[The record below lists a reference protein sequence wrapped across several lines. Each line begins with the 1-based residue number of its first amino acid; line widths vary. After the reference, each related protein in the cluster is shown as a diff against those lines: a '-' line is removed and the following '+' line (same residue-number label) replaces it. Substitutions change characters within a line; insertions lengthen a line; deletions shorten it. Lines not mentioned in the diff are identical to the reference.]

1 MKTGRRLAILGRFP
15 GLLYIVLIGSAL
27 VATALAAP
35 GSGSFTEETA
45 RGMGVAAAAML
56 AAQFITSGRF
66 RTLSAGVGLDVVLGF
81 HRFAATMLVCFT
93 CLHVL
98 AFAAPSLAHGPM
110 RAGAHL
116 AALVTSPRM
125 LTGVLALAGIV
136 AITLASIKRDAWM
149 KYEAWRFT
157 HGFGALAV
165 LVLAAH
171 HVVSTGAASFAPGLW
186 LYWIVVFS
194 LAGLAF
200 AHIYVGR
207 PFMARRGAWR
217 VEEIKTLTPKLMEVT
232 IRQTGGTPI
241 GFQAGQFVWINFRP
255 GLTQPFDNPFSIASA
270 PDELPRMRFLIKAVG
285 DLTRSLST
293 LPLGS
298 PVSLD
303 GPHGNLV
310 ADDRPGAA
318 LLLVAGGVGLAPL
331 IGILRSLALRADK
344 RPVRCIYAAGEPRNL
359 VYADEMRALETRL
372 DLFNYFTVDES
383 APGWTGRVG
392 AVDAALIAQ
401 ALAGLNLQNTLALI
415 CGPTPMMTSAADLIA
430 DAGVPLDNIVYE
442 KFAYD

>member
-1 MKTGRRLAILGRFP
+1 
-15 GLLYIVLIGSAL
+15 
-27 VATALAAP
+27 
-35 GSGSFTEETA
+35 
-45 RGMGVAAAAML
+45 
-56 AAQFITSGRF
+56 
-66 RTLSAGVGLDVVLGF
+66 
-81 HRFAATMLVCFT
+81 
-93 CLHVL
+93 
-98 AFAAPSLAHGPM
+98 
-110 RAGAHL
+110 
-116 AALVTSPRM
+116 
-125 LTGVLALAGIV
+125 
-136 AITLASIKRDAWM
+136 
-149 KYEAWRFT
+149 
-157 HGFGALAV
+157 
-165 LVLAAH
+165 
-171 HVVSTGAASFAPGLW
+171 
-186 LYWIVVFS
+186 
-194 LAGLAF
+194 
-200 AHIYVGR
+200 
-207 PFMARRGAWR
+207 MARRASWR

-232 IRQTGGTPI
+232 IRQTGGTPL

-270 PDELPRMRFLIKAVG
+270 PEELPRMRFLIKAVG

-310 ADDRPGAA
+310 ADDRPGGA

-372 DLFNYFTVDES
+372 DLVNYFTVDES
-383 APGWTGRVG
+383 APGWAGRVG
-392 AVDAALIAQ
+392 AIDATLIAQ
-401 ALAGLNLQNTLALI
+401 ALAGLPLQNTLALI